1 MYEYKFIK
9 LHIEG
14 TFKPHAEEDYS
25 KIISD
30 HANDGWRLHQL
41 FAPSIGIQGLA
52 PYIEIILEREL
63 K

>member
-9 LHIEG
+9 LHIQG
-14 TFKPHAEEDYS
+14 TFKPHVEEDYAE
-25 KIISD
+25 IISD
-30 HANDGWRLHQL
+30 HAKDGWRLHQL
-41 FAPSIGIQGLA
+41 FAPPIDKQGLA

>member
-14 TFKPHAEEDYS
+14 TFKPHSEEDYA
-25 KIISD
+25 KIVEE
-30 HANDGWRLHQL
+30 HARNGWRLHQL
-41 FAPSIGIQGLA
+41 FAPPIGIQGLA
-52 PYIEIILEREL
+52 PYIEIILERES